1 MSASESALCANDDC
15 QGNLV
20 DGVCEKCGMAAAGS
34 TDISAKRAVLESVRS
49 LMAAHPE
56 APSREDLQN
65 AARQLQNVVPY
76 NFEAWRLQADLL
88 LNALHQLETRNLLPD
103 PSFTLMA
110 VPLRADDLRDAAEAA
125 LRQCARYADSEEK
138 MIAIVDEA
146 NQVRRLTWF

>member
-1 MSASESALCANDDC
+1 M
-15 QGNLV
+15 
-20 DGVCEKCGMAAAGS
+20 
-34 TDISAKRAVLESVRS
+34 
-49 LMAAHPE
+49 
-56 APSREDLQN
+56 
-65 AARQLQNVVPY
+65 VPY

-103 PSFTLMA
+103 PAFTLMA
-110 VPLRADDLRDAAEAA
+110 VPLRANDLRDAAEAA